1 MDSGQVLA
9 ARDPDVAHPPAS
21 TIKVLLALVALD
33 ELNLNSTVVADVAD
47 TEVECN
53 CVGIKPFRTYTARQL
68 LDGLLLVSGNDA
80 ANTLAQMLGGPDA
93 AVAKMNAKAASL
105 GATNTHA
112 ATPSGL
118 DGPGGSGATTAHDL
132 AVIFRAAMGN
142 PMFAQI
148 TAEPSAMFPSDSR
161 RRTDPQP
168 GRAAAALPR
177 RARRQDGLHRC
188 RAQDVRGRRGTRR
201 PPAGDRHDVRAGE
214 TGRPDVL
221 GSGGQPV
228 RLGLR
233 AQSAVQRRFA
243 VTARYQPAFGSA
255 AVSSAVSTGI
265 RCSAISGCGSRPP
278 PRRPR
283 RTRSSSLSPGPE
295 MFPPGTCR
303 RPAAPARRHGA
314 SRRTARISCCKV
326 WLSFSSAPG
335 VTVTT
340 TPSRMPRSRVCG
352 VLPSFMRMFGLGLTI
367 AVLVDAT
374 LVRMVLLPAFMHVLG
389 QWNWWAPK
397 PRRACTHAS
406 ASASTGCLPPPP
418 EVVHGM
424 S

>member
-1 MDSGQVLA
+1 MGKLMAAIAALLTVIATFGAVLAPPSRADVDVQPAGSLPIPAGPAQTWIVADMDSGQVLA

-148 TAEPSAMFPSDSR
+148 TAEPSAMFPSAHGDEPILNQDELLQR
-161 RRTDPQP
+161 YPGALGGKTGFTDAARKTFV
-168 GRAAAALPR
+168 GAAAR
-177 RARRQDGLHRC
+177 G
-188 RAQDVRGRRGTRR
+188 GRRLVIAMMYGLVKQGGPTYWDQAASLFDWGFALN
-201 PPAGDRHDVRAGE
+201 PQSSV
-214 TGRPDVL
+214 
-221 GSGGQPV
+221 GS
-228 RLGLR
+228 L
-233 AQSAVQRRFA
+233 
-243 VTARYQPAFGSA
+243 
-255 AVSSAVSTGI
+255 
-265 RCSAISGCGSRPP
+265 
-278 PRRPR
+278 
-283 RTRSSSLSPGPE
+283 
-295 MFPPGTCR
+295 
-303 RPAAPARRHGA
+303 
-314 SRRTARISCCKV
+314 
-326 WLSFSSAPG
+326 
-335 VTVTT
+335 
-340 TPSRMPRSRVCG
+340 
-352 VLPSFMRMFGLGLTI
+352 
-367 AVLVDAT
+367 
-374 LVRMVLLPAFMHVLG
+374 
-389 QWNWWAPK
+389 
-397 PRRACTHAS
+397 
-406 ASASTGCLPPPP
+406 
-418 EVVHGM
+418 
-424 S
+424 